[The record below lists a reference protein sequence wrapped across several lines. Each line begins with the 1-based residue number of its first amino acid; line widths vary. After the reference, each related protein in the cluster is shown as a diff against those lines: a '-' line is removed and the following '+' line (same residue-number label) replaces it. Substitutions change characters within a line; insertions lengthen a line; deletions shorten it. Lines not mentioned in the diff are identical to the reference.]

1 MTETRKLTAQ
11 FLNGLAVAL
20 LASAVAS
27 VMASTQPVP
36 IIFVASLAS
45 LTLHVLALFVV
56 RPQ

>member
-27 VMASTQPVP
+27 VLAGAQPFP
-36 IIFVASLAS
+36 IIFVAGLWS
-45 LTLHVLALFVV
+45 LTLHGAALFVV
-56 RPQ
+56 RKL